1 MKIWFTIAGTCHRHG
16 HDFLE
21 KGMKVRLEKE
31 PDNKFDTEA
40 IKVMLEGLGHIGY
53 VANSVHTVVGDSWSA
68 GRIYDK
74 IGDTAEGRIV
84 YVTDDAVLGTIEKKN
99 LTPEPGKEEADGESD

>member
-1 MKIWFTIAGTCHRHG
+1 MKIWFTIAGTNYRYG
-16 HDFLE
+16 SDFMK

-31 PDNKFDTEA
+31 PDNEYDKEA
-40 IKVMLEGLGHIGY
+40 IKVMMEGFGHVGY
-53 VANSVHTVVGDSWSA
+53 VANSPRTVIGESWSA